1 MGLFHFF
8 FFLSFS
14 VSYNEKLVSLYLH
27 YTLLFTQSPQGD
39 QCPQQTTAPLIPCGC
54 SLTTPS
60 TVASPLHRC
69 RLHAGLQSA
78 HRCCCH
84 HLCLPPGCPPHL
96 VLSPHIPWWLTPP
109 VPAHREPPPRSVFL
123 GRLCTCPLHPPQP
136 QRHRPG
142 HNHPTGGLFTQSV
155 FSTHFWGFRKHST
168 CPSLCRKTA
177 YPNPSQW
184 GFNFPPQ
191 SVQTPSLTCSSN
203 TCPVSLPL
211 PLTAARFAQPHLRA
225 FRLRREGGRENRL

>member
-60 TVASPLHRC
+60 TVALPLHRC

-96 VLSPHIPWWLTPP
+96 VLNPHIPWWLTPP
-109 VPAHREPPPRSVFL
+109 VPAHREPPPPSWAL
-123 GRLCTCPLHPPQP
+123 YSLAGYAHALCTLHSPNATGQAIIIPQVDSSPSRSSPLISGASVSIPPVLP
-136 QRHRPG
+136 CAG
-142 HNHPTGGLFTQSV
+142 KLLIPTPLSGA
-155 FSTHFWGFRKHST
+155 STSH
-168 CPSLCRKTA
+168 
-177 YPNPSQW
+177 PSQCRHH
-184 GFNFPPQ
+184 P
-191 SVQTPSLTCSSN
+191 
-203 TCPVSLPL
+203 
-211 PLTAARFAQPHLRA
+211 
-225 FRLRREGGRENRL
+225 